1 MRDRTYLYVPFE
13 ERAEARALGARWDF
27 QRKCWYIGA
36 LQDPGP
42 YRRWLDDRTA
52 ESSREHWYSIVSEQ
66 AAVACTKARCWKCRT
81 SAEVICI
88 YCQSGWVD
96 GDRYEDFTVS
106 NITAIDDALRRQ
118 LERWPLFRFG
128 YSKVAGGRC
137 LANHCAHCHTL
148 QADYYLHCEPGG
160 AFFTLKTAP
169 AGAMVLERL
178 NGRVCMDGDQGF
190 EP

>member
-13 ERAEARALGARWDF
+13 ERAQARALGARWDF

-36 LQDPGP
+36 LEDPGP
-42 YRRWLDDRTA
+42 YRRWMDREDA
-52 ESSREHWYSIVSEQ
+52 ASSGEHEYSIVSDQ
-66 AAVACTKARCWKCRT
+66 ARIALTRARCWKCRT
-81 SAEVICI
+81 SAKVACI
-88 YCQSGWVD
+88 YCHSGWVD

-118 LERWPLFRFG
+118 LARWPFFRFG
-128 YSKVAGGRC
+128 YSKAAGGRY
-137 LANHCAHCHTL
+137 LANHCARCHAL

-160 AFFTLKTAP
+160 AFFVVKGAP
-169 AGAMVLERL
+169 PGAITLERL
-178 NGRVCMDGDQGF
+178 DGRVRMDGDQGF